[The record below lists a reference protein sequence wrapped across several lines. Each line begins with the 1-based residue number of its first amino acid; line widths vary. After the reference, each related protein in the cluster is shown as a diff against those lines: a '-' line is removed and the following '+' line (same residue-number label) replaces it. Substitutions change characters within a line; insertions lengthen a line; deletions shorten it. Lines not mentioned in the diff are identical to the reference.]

1 MGSVTSAEY
10 ETMYH
15 EEDESYFND
24 NSMGITTGVISAP
37 TLLNNSYPKNSYSKH
52 EQSFLPPVSCGNNLH
67 VITELDEI
75 ILEFDTVK
83 DTTGFRGIVCLF
95 NAASCH
101 DNSLS
106 PVDESYQC
114 DNISDFDDEF
124 LGMI

>member
-1 MGSVTSAEY
+1 
-10 ETMYH
+10 MYH
-15 EEDESYFND
+15 EEDDSYFNG
-24 NSMGITTGVISAP
+24 NSMGIPTGVISNP
-37 TLLNNSYPKNSYSKH
+37 TLIYHLYSKH
-52 EQSFLPPVSCGNNLH
+52 DRILLTPVSCGNNLH